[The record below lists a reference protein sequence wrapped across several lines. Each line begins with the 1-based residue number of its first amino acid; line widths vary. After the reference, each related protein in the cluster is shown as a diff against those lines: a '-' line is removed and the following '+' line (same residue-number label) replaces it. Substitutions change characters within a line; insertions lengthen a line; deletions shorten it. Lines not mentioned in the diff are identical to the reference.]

1 MVAFELHVG
10 CEQFQ
15 YSMYAI
21 SAACNWLLACASTKA
36 AGQFISS
43 AVEESELAS
52 LCLLEPSYTL
62 GLAPSHRELQPPAE
76 PLSSVNCYQS
86 SLMRALLGETKQLPR
101 TVYCWARQN
110 VYAPF
115 AHFYLATAAAA
126 RWGVRCYCTAL
137 AGQLGHDFPFS

>member
-15 YSMYAI
+15 YSMYTI
-21 SAACNWLLACASTKA
+21 SAACKWLFGCASTKA
-36 AGQFISS
+36 AGQFICS
-43 AVEESELAS
+43 AVKESELAL

-86 SLMRALLGETKQLPR
+86 SLMRALLGETNCPGQHIAEHVKMFMPLLPIFTLR
-101 TVYCWARQN
+101 LLLQ
-110 VYAPF
+110 PG
-115 AHFYLATAAAA
+115 
-126 RWGVRCYCTAL
+126 GV
-137 AGQLGHDFPFS
+137 